1 MATARQERIRAVPAD
16 VAATATA
23 ITTLFHPHV
32 EAVLHD
38 VARDRVVAIW
48 NAFSTRKPGAESLLD
63 PELLADVPP
72 GQALGPYE
80 QVDRHGRRL
89 SSVSV
94 RVDDGRLLLCL
105 NFDRTALDSAAL
117 VLAAFAAPRVEQPD
131 ALFHRDWRAHLNGLV
146 DDWCREQ
153 DVARAALDRSSRLD
167 LVADLDARGVFDT
180 RNAAA
185 HVAAILGVSRATV
198 YALRKESQAR
208 PSAKRKR

>member
-1 MATARQERIRAVPAD
+1 MATARQDRLRAVPAD

-48 NAFSTRKPGAESLLD
+48 NAFSTRRPGAESLLD
-63 PELLADVPP
+63 PDLLADVPS
-72 GQALGPYE
+72 GKVLGPYE

-105 NFDRTALDSAAL
+105 NFDRSALDSAAL
-117 VLAAFAAPRVEQPD
+117 VLAAFAGPRVERPE

-146 DDWCREQ
+146 DDWCRER
-153 DVARAALDRSSRLD
+153 DVARAALDRSNRLD
-167 LVADLDARGVFDT
+167 LVADLDARSVFDT

>member
-1 MATARQERIRAVPAD
+1 MATARQERIRTVPAD

-117 VLAAFAAPRVEQPD
+117 MLAAFAAPRGERPD
-131 ALFHRDWRAHLNGLV
+131 ARFHRDWRAHLNGLV
-146 DDWCREQ
+146 DDWCRDR

>member
-1 MATARQERIRAVPAD
+1 MAAARPERLPPIPPVPAD
-16 VAATATA
+16 VAATAQA

-32 EAVLHD
+32 EVVLHD

-48 NAFSTRKPGAESLLD
+48 NAFSARKPGAESLLE

-72 GQALGPYE
+72 GQVLGPYE

-105 NFDRTALDSAAL
+105 NFDRSAIDSAVQMLSAL
-117 VLAAFAAPRVEQPD
+117 AAPREEQPG
-131 ALFHRDWRAHLNGLV
+131 ALFQRDWRAHVNELI

-153 DVARAALDRSSRLD
+153 GMARSALRRADRLS
-167 LVADLDARGVFDT
+167 LVADLDERGVFDT

-185 HVAAILGVSRATV
+185 HVAAVLGVSRATV
-198 YALRKESQAR
+198 YALRKERQSR
-208 PSAKRKR
+208 

>member
-1 MATARQERIRAVPAD
+1 MAAARPDRLPPILVD
-16 VAATATA
+16 VAATAQA

-32 EAVLHD
+32 EVVLHD

-48 NAFSTRKPGAESLLD
+48 NAFSARKPGAESLLE

-72 GQALGPYE
+72 GQVLGPYE

-105 NFDRTALDSAAL
+105 NFDRSAIDSAVQMLSAL
-117 VLAAFAAPRVEQPD
+117 AAPREEQPG
-131 ALFHRDWRAHLNGLV
+131 ALFQRDWRAHVNGLI
-146 DDWCREQ
+146 DDWCREHG
-153 DVARAALDRSSRLD
+153 VARSALRRAGRLA

-185 HVAAILGVSRATV
+185 HVATVLGVSRATV
-198 YALRKESQAR
+198 YALRKESQSR
-208 PSAKRKR
+208 

>member
-1 MATARQERIRAVPAD
+1 MATARQERLRTVPAD

-48 NAFSTRKPGAESLLD
+48 NAFSNRKPGAESLLD
-63 PELLADVPP
+63 PALLADVPP
-72 GQALGPYE
+72 GQVLGPYE

-146 DDWCREQ
+146 DDWCRDR

>member
-105 NFDRTALDSAAL
+105 NFDRSALDSAAL

-146 DDWCREQ
+146 DDWCRER

>member
-1 MATARQERIRAVPAD
+1 MAIARQDRLHAVPAD

-23 ITTLFHPHV
+23 VTTLFHPHV
-32 EAVLHD
+32 EVVLHD

-48 NAFSTRKPGAESLLD
+48 NAFSNRKPGAESLLD
-63 PELLADVPP
+63 PALLADVPP

-94 RVDDGRLLLCL
+94 RVDEGRLLLCF
-105 NFDRTALDSAAL
+105 NFDRSALDSAAL

-146 DDWCREQ
+146 DDWCRERE
-153 DVARAALDRSSRLD
+153 VARAALDRSNRLD

-198 YALRKESQAR
+198 YALRKASQTR
-208 PSAKRKR
+208 PSGKRRR